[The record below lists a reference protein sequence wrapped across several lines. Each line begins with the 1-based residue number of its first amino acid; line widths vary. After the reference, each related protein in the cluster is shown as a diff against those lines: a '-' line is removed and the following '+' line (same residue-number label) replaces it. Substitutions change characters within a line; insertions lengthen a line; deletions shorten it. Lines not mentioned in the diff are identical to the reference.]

1 LAREAKARARLVTG
15 ARPKLTGTSTTTL
28 AERLRAR
35 IAREGPIS
43 VADYMQACLTDAHL
57 GYYTTRE
64 VIGASGD
71 FITSPEV
78 SQIFGEL
85 LGLWAVAVWQSMSR
99 PQPVIVAELG
109 PGRGTLLADA
119 SRAWQSQ
126 TEFTGHASLALVE
139 KSPTLRAAQKK
150 ALRAAKQP
158 MQWYE
163 TIEDMPQGHPL
174 IVLANEFLDAL
185 PIRQLV
191 RRRGIWRE
199 RCVGLDQDGR
209 FAFVEGAVVA
219 DDTLQAAPDGAILEM
234 RPAIIPFLDALA
246 ARARRAPLAALFIDY
261 GHAKSGIGDTLQA
274 VRRHRYADPLADP
287 GAADLTAHV
296 DFAALERDAEA
307 RELRV
312 YGPMPQGEFLLRL
325 GLMER
330 RDRLLENAPPEQRE
344 LITSG
349 AMRLADP
356 NQMGVLFRVLAFTS
370 DGLAPPPPFGDT

>member
-1 LAREAKARARLVTG
+1 MG
-15 ARPKLTGTSTTTL
+15 ARPKLTGASTTTL

-43 VADYMQACLTDAHL
+43 VADYMEACLADAHL
-57 GYYTTRE
+57 GYYPTRE

-85 LGLWAVAVWQSMSR
+85 LGLWAIAVWQSMGR
-99 PQPVIVAELG
+99 PQSVIVAELG

-126 TEFTGHASLALVE
+126 TAFAGRISLALVE
-139 KSPTLRAAQKK
+139 TSPVLREAQKGTLRATEW
-150 ALRAAKQP
+150 P
-158 MQWYE
+158 VQWCE
-163 TIEDMPQGHPL
+163 TVEDIPQGRPL
-174 IVLANEFLDAL
+174 ILLANEFLDAL
-185 PIRQLV
+185 PVRQLV
-191 RRRGIWRE
+191 RRGGTWRE
-199 RCVGLDQDGR
+199 RCVGLDQDGH

-219 DDTLQAAPDGAILEM
+219 GNALPAVPEGAIIEA
-234 RPAIIPFLDALA
+234 RPATTPLLDALA

-261 GHAKSGIGDTLQA
+261 GHVKSGIGDTLQA
-274 VRRHRYADPLADP
+274 VCRHSYADPLADP

-296 DFAALERDAEA
+296 DFAALKRDAEA
-307 RELRV
+307 RGLRV

-325 GLMER
+325 GLMKR

-344 LITSG
+344 LIASG
-349 AMRLADP
+349 ATRLADP
-356 NQMGVLFRVLAFTS
+356 SQMGVLFKVLAFTS